1 MRLQQSAFASFAP
14 LASHLLFDA
23 QSDYPL
29 NSWQKTRSKLTR
41 GPKSDALGWNVRVN
55 LPSGTAG
62 GINKGRRATARCSTA
77 AQPEVSRCPHFRL
90 NSVLS
95 VFPPQLWT
103 NPDTKERPPAPH
115 RGTHAASGRRVPCGS
130 PLMLGRTG
138 PRFTHLAVGFSSSRV
153 GGGFALNSYSTLGQL
168 GSHFCLSFS
177 FYEQKIKSK
186 KKTLEFLRFKN
197 PVLG

>member
-23 QSDYPL
+23 QNDYPL

-41 GPKSDALGWNVRVN
+41 RPKSDAPGWNVRVN

-62 GINKGRRATARCSTA
+62 GINKGRRATARCSTV
-77 AQPEVSRCPHFRL
+77 AQPEVSRCPRFRL

-103 NPDTKERPPAPH
+103 NPDTKERPPAPPRH
-115 RGTHAASGRRVPCGS
+115 PFRQWASGAMWLPADAQAHRA
-130 PLMLGRTG
+130 
-138 PRFTHLAVGFSSSRV
+138 RFTHLAVGFSSSRV

-177 FYEQKIKSK
+177 FYEQKRKSK

>member
-138 PRFTHLAVGFSSSRV
+138 PALLTWPLALAAAGSAA
-153 GGGFALNSYSTLGQL
+153 ALPSTATPPLDNWAPISVFPL
-168 GSHFCLSFS
+168 VFMN
-177 FYEQKIKSK
+177 K
-186 KKTLEFLRFKN
+186 K
-197 PVLG
+197 